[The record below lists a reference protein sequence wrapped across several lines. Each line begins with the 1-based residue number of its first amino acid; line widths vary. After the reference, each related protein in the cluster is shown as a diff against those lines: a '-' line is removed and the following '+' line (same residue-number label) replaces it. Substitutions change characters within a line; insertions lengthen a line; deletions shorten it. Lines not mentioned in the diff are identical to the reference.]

1 MKKIVIVDY
10 GMGNLRSLSNALKF
24 LKYNPTVTNNIN
36 LIQNSD
42 ILFLPGVGSFA
53 QAMKNIR
60 DNNLED
66 ALLHAVK
73 IRKIPFMGICLG
85 MQLLANKGMEDG
97 LTKGLGL
104 VDGDI
109 IALSDKTH
117 RVPHVGFNEVVHGNS
132 NQVFNGIN
140 ENADFYFTHSYHFKV
155 NDSSNILCRTNYGNN
170 FISGV
175 IKENIFGFQFHP
187 EKSQYNGLKLLNN
200 FCSII

>member
-10 GMGNLRSLSNALKF
+10 GMGNIRSLSNALKF
-24 LKYNPTVTNNIN
+24 LKYNPIVTNNIK

-60 DNNLED
+60 DNNLEE
-66 ALLHAVK
+66 AIIHAVK
-73 IRKIPFMGICLG
+73 ERKIPFMGICLG
-85 MQLLANKGMEDG
+85 MQLLANNGFEDG

-104 VDGDI
+104 VDGEI
-109 IALSDKTH
+109 IELSDKTC

-132 NQVFNGIN
+132 NQIFNGIN
-140 ENADFYFTHSYHFKV
+140 ESADFYFTHSYHFKV
-155 NDSSNILCRTNYGNN
+155 NDNSNILCRTNYGNN

-175 IKENIFGFQFHP
+175 IKDNIFGFQFHP

>member
-1 MKKIVIVDY
+1 MKNIVIVDY
-10 GMGNLRSLSNALKF
+10 GMGNIRSLSNALKF
-24 LKYNPTVTNNIN
+24 LKYNPIVTNNIK

-60 DNNLED
+60 DNNLEE
-66 ALLHAVK
+66 AIIHAVK
-73 IRKIPFMGICLG
+73 ERKIPFMGICLG
-85 MQLLANKGMEDG
+85 MQLLANNGFEDG

-104 VDGDI
+104 VDGEI
-109 IALSDKTH
+109 IELSDKTC

-132 NQVFNGIN
+132 NQIFNGIN
-140 ENADFYFTHSYHFKV
+140 ESADFYFTHSYHFKV
-155 NDSSNILCRTNYGNN
+155 NDNSNILCRTNYGNN

-175 IKENIFGFQFHP
+175 IKDNIFGFQFHP

>member
-1 MKKIVIVDY
+1 MKNIVIVDY

-36 LIQNSD
+36 LIQKSD

-109 IALSDKTH
+109 IALSDNTH

-175 IKENIFGFQFHP
+175 VKENIFGFQFHP